1 MVTTAHN
8 KYNVEADIERAV
20 KDFFYKISE
29 MNSPVEPMRPE
40 DFASA
45 YQKGI
50 NVFQV
55 NNGTLKMSYFLSWYK
70 QNVLENYSVS
80 HQVQITSIR
89 KLPEKNRYEVK
100 AVLHRKIEDDP
111 QKRHIRDENIT
122 LKVIW
127 LGQELNNVSIQSID

>member
-80 HQVQITSIR
+80 HIAIG
-89 KLPEKNRYEVK
+89 
-100 AVLHRKIEDDP
+100 A
-111 QKRHIRDENIT
+111 
-122 LKVIW
+122 
-127 LGQELNNVSIQSID
+127 

>member
-1 MVTTAHN
+1 
-8 KYNVEADIERAV
+8 
-20 KDFFYKISE
+20 

-55 NNGTLKMSYFLSWYK
+55 NNGTVKMSDFLSWYK
-70 QNVLENYSVS
+70 HYVLENYSVS

-89 KLPEKNRYEVK
+89 KLPEKNRYK
-100 AVLHRKIEDDP
+100 MINFYGHTAKVLFMIAPRF
-111 QKRHIRDENIT
+111 
-122 LKVIW
+122 
-127 LGQELNNVSIQSID
+127 